1 MCAQS
6 AASTRESWRVD
17 ISRLLGELWRG
28 AVGATGLGEERPDW
42 RRDAASFAQ
51 EETLEIGGVAHMPP
65 S

>member
-28 AVGATGLGEERPDW
+28 AVGAAKKRNSVYNANMEKW
-42 RRDAASFAQ
+42 KH
-51 EETLEIGGVAHMPP
+51 VADDGAR
-65 S
+65 